1 MHLIIKTL
9 STLTFLSAVHGQGF
23 WGNEFPEPKIEYA
36 PRTYVCHK
44 ADSPILLDGKLNDIA
59 WANTDWTDSFVDIEG
74 DLKPK
79 PFYDTKAKML
89 WDDNYFYFG
98 VEMEEPHVWATLKE
112 RDAVI
117 YYDND
122 FEIFLDPDG
131 DTHNYY
137 ELEVNAYETEWDLI
151 LLAPY
156 HDHDKVA
163 LDSWDIPGLI
173 SKVNIDGT
181 LNDPSD
187 MDKGWSVEIAIPWK
201 AFYNNYRSNESPKDG
216 EQWKVNFSRVQWD
229 VDIVEDKY
237 VKTDNPEFNWVWSP
251 QGHIYMHFPHFWG
264 LVQFTEKAPGT
275 EKVEYIDN
283 GLDKVKWALRQVY
296 IRQRNYFFKNE
307 RYTASLKE
315 LNLMTKPVEG
325 VTWPP
330 DIMVTLSGWEAELD
344 WNGESVIIRKDGKV
358 WVK

>member
-1 MHLIIKTL
+1 MHPIIKTL

-44 ADSPILLDGKLNDIA
+44 ADSPIFLDGKLNDIA
-59 WANTDWTDSFVDIEG
+59 WTNTDWTDSFVDIEG

-229 VDIVEDKY
+229 VDIVKDKY

-325 VTWPP
+325 VSWPP

>member
-9 STLTFLSAVHGQGF
+9 STLTFLSIIHGQGF

-44 ADSPILLDGKLNDIA
+44 ADSPIFLDGKLNDIA

-131 DTHNYY
+131 DTHYYY
-137 ELEVNAYETEWDLI
+137 ELEVNADETEWDLI

-173 SKVNIDGT
+173 SKVNVDGT

-201 AFYNNYRSNESPKDG
+201 AFNNNYRSNESPKDG

-283 GLDKVKWALRQVY
+283 GLDKVKWALRQGY

-325 VTWPP
+325 VSWPP